1 MTTTLAIDIGGTKT
15 LVALVD
21 GMRIIDAEE
30 TATRRGG
37 DPVQWCND
45 IAKCA
50 RKWNGAFET
59 AGTAVTGVIA
69 AGRWS
74 ALNPETLDIPNGFP
88 LADEL
93 TARLGKPVTCF
104 NDAQAAAWGEHAFGA
119 GERRDLVFITISTGI
134 GCGVVINGKLL
145 IGRGGLGGSAGLIR
159 LSVAPDAK
167 PVEALAAGR
176 FFCAAARHAGHDAD
190 ARSVFRASAQGE
202 SWARAIIA
210 QSADAVA
217 ALLHNIQLLFD
228 PPIIVVGGGVGLAPG
243 YAEQLNLRLAE
254 HPPAQRPEIR
264 LAALGKYAGV
274 IGAADLAQR
283 LSKH

>member
-1 MTTTLAIDIGGTKT
+1 MTTSLAIDIGGTKT

-21 GMRIIDAEE
+21 GMRIVDAEE
-30 TATRRGG
+30 TPTRRGG
-37 DPVQWCND
+37 DPVQWCNE

-50 RKWNGAFET
+50 RKWNGAYET
-59 AGTAVTGVIA
+59 AGAAVTGVIA

-74 ALNPETLDIPNGFP
+74 ALNPETLDIPSGFP

-93 TARLGKPVTCF
+93 TARIGKPVACF

-134 GCGVVINGKLL
+134 GGGAVIDGKLL
-145 IGRGGLGGSAGLIR
+145 TGRSGLGGSAGLIR
-159 LSVAPDAK
+159 LSVSPDAR
-167 PVEALAAGR
+167 PVEAMAAGR
-176 FFCAAARHAGHDAD
+176 FFRAAARDAGHDAD
-190 ARSVFRASAQGE
+190 AKGVFLASAQGE

-217 ALLHNIQLLFD
+217 LLLHNIQLLFD
-228 PPIIVVGGGVGLAPG
+228 PPMIVVGGGIGLAPG
-243 YAEQLNLRLAE
+243 YVEQLNLRLAE